1 MSQTLTR
8 YFVFLA
14 MIFFL
19 ACKSTYD
26 VNSLSSIQTEFH
38 DASSKKVLVA
48 AHRGAHKGNFENSIA
63 STLKC
68 IELGVDIVEVDVRTT
83 KDRHLVL
90 MHDSSVD
97 RTTNGSGKV
106 ADLTLAEIRSLR
118 LKDPDGN
125 LSQETVPT
133 FREFLKVIKGN
144 IMVDIDMKT
153 DNVEGIVKD
162 LKATRTLGEVF
173 YFDNDYVQLDR
184 VKELHPE
191 AQLMPRAYDLQMVDS
206 ALTRFAPPVVHIDHK
221 FYSQEV
227 VDIIKKNRARIW
239 INSLGDLDKDIASGN
254 GQKALEQAIEFGANI
269 IQTDEP
275 EKVLQLLKEN
285 GLR

>member
-26 VNSLSSIQTEFH
+26 VNSLWSIQTEFH
-38 DASSKKVLVA
+38 DASSKTVLVA
-48 AHRGAHKGNFENSIA
+48 AHRGAHKGNFENSIV
-63 STLKC
+63 STIKC
-68 IELGVDIVEVDVRTT
+68 IELGVDIVEVDVRST
-83 KDRHLVL
+83 KDGHLVL

-184 VKELHPE
+184 VKELHPA

-227 VDIIKKNRARIW
+227 VDVIKRNRARIW

-275 EKVLQLLKEN
+275 EIVLQLLKEN